1 MKSRCWD
8 RSIWVSCPCVVPS
21 DVWNA
26 DFRMPPCGTTPAA
39 SHMCFATCLLKVL
52 FKLRRQVTF
61 VYQRLA
67 LHWYVLP
74 SYGLMWIQIQINV
87 ALCDFF
93 LEPLSLRS
101 ASFAHS
107 FVGGWTV
114 PDRGLRFRPAYT
126 VVAHSAA
133 TNKLTS
139 SWRHCI
145 SISGATSYEWCAY
158 RQLILRPEIP
168 RKLKCIHLY
177 EDFQNGGMMVIGTS
191 FGDVIACSLGPNLW
205 VHFYMIIL
213 CWGLGQNK
221 KKV

>member
-1 MKSRCWD
+1 
-8 RSIWVSCPCVVPS
+8 
-21 DVWNA
+21 
-26 DFRMPPCGTTPAA
+26 MPPCGTTPAA

-145 SISGATSYEWCAY
+145 SISDDGYLIFFDLARFERVRSINLTEWCAY

-191 FGDVIACSLGPNLW
+191 FGDVIACSLGPNL
-205 VHFYMIIL
+205 
-213 CWGLGQNK
+213 
-221 KKV
+221 